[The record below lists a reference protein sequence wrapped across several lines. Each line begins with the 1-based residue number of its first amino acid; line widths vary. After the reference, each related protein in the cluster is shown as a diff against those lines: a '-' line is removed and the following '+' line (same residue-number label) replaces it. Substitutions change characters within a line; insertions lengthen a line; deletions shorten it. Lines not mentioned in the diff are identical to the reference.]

1 MKALT
6 EIIVDLRNNRIISLD
21 DFKDEICYDFNN
33 DKDSNV
39 YCAFEGYIDE
49 MYSASEIL
57 RMNETEL
64 ETIKD
69 NFLWECV
76 ELINSYDQEIY
87 FMKKCFIG
95 VDTEQ

>member
-6 EIIVDLRNNRIISLD
+6 EIIIDLRNNRIVSLD
-21 DFKDEICYDFNN
+21 DFKDEVRYDFNN

-39 YCAFEGYIDE
+39 YRAFEDYIDE
-49 MYSASEIL
+49 MYSASEVL
-57 RMNETEL
+57 RMDETEL

-69 NFLWECV
+69 NFFCEYV
-76 ELINSYDQEIY
+76 EQINSYDQEIY

-95 VDTEQ
+95 VDTE